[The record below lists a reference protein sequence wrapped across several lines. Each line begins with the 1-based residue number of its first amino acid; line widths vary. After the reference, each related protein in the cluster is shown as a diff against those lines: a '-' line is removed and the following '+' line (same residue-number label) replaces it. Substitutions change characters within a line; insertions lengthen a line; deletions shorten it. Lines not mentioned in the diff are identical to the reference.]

1 MFPIIKDLLN
11 NSNNINNNSNSNNL
25 NNKTTSNNLYWYL
38 CIMNNKNVIKRVNL
52 FIKQQNEL
60 LLTLYSEIKN

>member
-1 MFPIIKDLLN
+1 MSLYRVDNK
-11 NSNNINNNSNSNNL
+11 NSFINNIEL
-25 NNKTTSNNLYWYL
+25 NIKNAYILLESLSKT
-38 CIMNNKNVIKRVNL
+38 INNKNVIKRVNL

>member
-1 MFPIIKDLLN
+1 MSLYRVDNKKSFI
-11 NSNNINNNSNSNNL
+11 NNIEL
-25 NNKTTSNNLYWYL
+25 NIKNAYILLESLSKT
-38 CIMNNKNVIKRVNL
+38 INNKNIKKRVNL